1 MKKTK
6 VVLIN
11 PPISIEDIYGKYSK
25 LASFQP
31 PVGLCHLAAYL
42 IKNGYKVNI
51 IDAPVLRL
59 SIIKIIDNL
68 MKDTP
73 DLVGIYTNTTNY
85 HSVSLL
91 AAEIKKANHFQ
102 KIVAGGPHATALP
115 FETLKETVID
125 YCVVGEGEET
135 LLELVQNIDM
145 GTEELEKIDGLAFKA
160 IDKEIILNKPR
171 KPIKNL
177 DDLPFPAVNLL
188 PPLSNYRPY
197 LLHYKRMPYMSLTTT
212 RGCPYKCVFCNT
224 PFGKSLRFHS
234 SEYVVSY
241 MEFLSKVFGV
251 KEFFFSDDTFTS
263 NEERVFQICHL
274 IRKKELDVS
283 WYANTHAS
291 IKNDNLFKEMKRS
304 GCWIVAVGA
313 ESGSPEILRLLKKGI
328 NLDHIKNTCKLVLN
342 AGLRLKVFFILGNP
356 GETLETIERTIK
368 FAKSLKADFPVFS
381 LMTPY
386 PGTELWE
393 TAEKFGTCDRSNFQK
408 LILSSSDPIFVPFG
422 LSKDILLKEQKK
434 AFRKTYFNL
443 TMIKRHLFSL
453 RSMAEIKVILQA
465 FFSFLKIQI
474 QK

>member
-1 MKKTK
+1 M
-6 VVLIN
+6 N
-11 PPISIEDIYGKYSK
+11 
-25 LASFQP
+25 
-31 PVGLCHLAAYL
+31 
-42 IKNGYKVNI
+42 N
-51 IDAPVLRL
+51 
-59 SIIKIIDNL
+59 
-68 MKDTP
+68 
-73 DLVGIYTNTTNY
+73 
-85 HSVSLL
+85 
-91 AAEIKKANHFQ
+91 
-102 KIVAGGPHATALP
+102 
-115 FETLKETVID
+115 
-125 YCVVGEGEET
+125 
-135 LLELVQNIDM
+135 
-145 GTEELEKIDGLAFKA
+145 
-160 IDKEIILNKPR
+160 
-171 KPIKNL
+171 
-177 DDLPFPAVNLL
+177 
-188 PPLSNYRPY
+188 
-197 LLHYKRMPYMSLTTT
+197 YKRMPYMSLTTT

-234 SEYVVSY
+234 SEYVVNY
-241 MEFLSKVFGV
+241 IEFLSKVFGV

-422 LSKDILLKEQKK
+422 LSKDILLKTNE
-434 AFRKTYFNL
+434 
-443 TMIKRHLFSL
+443 
-453 RSMAEIKVILQA
+453 
-465 FFSFLKIQI
+465 
-474 QK
+474 